1 MSQDTLKVLHRAK
14 ALDAYKGAK
23 VALEAGANYSAYLCL
38 KEAVRGL
45 CCYVLADQ
53 ISISQKTKLK
63 NLLDQYPVTPE
74 DAEDIMGFYKLV
86 EAESGGLSDILSMDA
101 KDLKRIRKSVKRLI
115 GLYMDEDL

>member
-14 ALDAYKGAK
+14 ALDAYKGARAAML
-23 VALEAGANYSAYLCL
+23 VGAKYSAYLCL

-45 CCYVLADQ
+45 CYYVLADQ

-63 NLLDQYPVTPE
+63 NLLDQYPATPE
-74 DAEDIMGFYKLV
+74 DADDIQYFYKLV
-86 EAESGGLSDILSMDA
+86 EAESGGLADILNMDDE
-101 KDLKRIRKSVKRLI
+101 DLVHIRKSVKRLI

>member
-38 KEAVRGL
+38 KEAARGL

-86 EAESGGLSDILSMDA
+86 EAESGGLSDILSMDV